1 MWFSVLIL
9 SCEHSN
15 EDLKWRAVLSRWNPL
30 TCDHSNESHRALL
43 QSYCLLCCTSWF
55 EILSLWMNSLSGTC
69 SQVKVSDRYFSLLLS
84 AVGGGFERLGSL
96 WNHGVIQTLLQFKS
110 TVWIPS
116 LSRLHVLSR
125 AMHTIHTIQQE
136 HEFNHEQIYILICL
150 TASHVKGTSICQAV
164 C

>member
-15 EDLKWRAVLSRWNPL
+15 QDLKWRAVLSRWNPL

-110 TVWIPS
+110 TVWIR
-116 LSRLHVLSR
+116 LVVAASRTIKSHAYNTHDTTGTWIQSWTDLHINLL
-125 AMHTIHTIQQE
+125 
-136 HEFNHEQIYILICL
+136 NGL
-150 TASHVKGTSICQAV
+150 TC
-164 C
+164 